1 MAPLL
6 TCRHGHRWQA
16 SIEEVTSCPE
26 CGLPSE
32 SFEASLTAEES
43 YAPVDLLPPRPQS
56 TPHAVPKMEGSV
68 PGQHRLCS
76 GDWPAIPGYE
86 ILAERARGGMGV
98 VYRAR
103 QTSLNRLV
111 ALKMILTGIQAAAGG
126 VARFRAEAEAV
137 ARFQHPNIVGVH
149 DVGEHDG
156 RPYMALEF
164 VDGPSLAQELN
175 GAPLSPQPSARLVE
189 TLARAV
195 HYAHERGIIHR
206 DLKPA
211 NILLQRKSE
220 IPNPKFESKASGLV
234 SDFGFRTSNFDPK
247 ICDFGLA
254 KCLDTDSGRT
264 RVGEVMGTPSY
275 MAPEQAGGQV
285 QGIGPAADVYALG
298 AILYELTT
306 GRPPF
311 RAATATETVRQVLTE
326 EPVPPSR
333 LQPALPRD
341 LNTICLKC
349 LEKEPP
355 KRYASALELAE
366 DLHRFVAGEPVRA
379 CPVPAWERALKWARR
394 RPAVAAVF
402 AVTATAAL
410 GLIGTILVYNRSL
423 QRQRDAAD
431 AARQEA
437 QHHLELALDAA
448 RRFETNVAGS
458 TLVNVPGQEQLR
470 VELLQQAREFYE
482 KVAQVRG
489 DDPQVRAELGRTV
502 WQLGALKGEV
512 ESKAKGIALL
522 QEATR
527 IQGDLASE
535 YPENPTHR
543 KDLARTWNNI
553 GIFLRGQGKQQEA
566 LAAWQRALALRDE
579 LVHERPDDADFRRD
593 LAQSQHNLGNVYR
606 ALGQMDKAESAYQ
619 AARQLQT
626 DLARAHP
633 DLSRYPAVTR
643 YHRDLGLTCFNVA
656 GLYYDLAQ
664 AEKAEQCYRQALE
677 IQHKLV
683 QAQPKVQLFLKD
695 LSQTYLYL
703 GNLLHDSGRTPEAL
717 TAYQQALP
725 VQEALARDYPK
736 FTRYQDD
743 LAEGYLAQAQALYE
757 TGTFDRAEEF
767 ARKGLALQETLCRQH
782 PETPSYRAE
791 LAALHLQLGE
801 LAADTGRTA
810 EAEASYRQALDLRK
824 ELAGQSGGNAQA
836 SDVAE
841 TLGRLGDLDRMAGR
855 HDAALARYQQAL
867 SYLEKAAADKADVAG
882 RQASVAGCY
891 NRLGTA
897 YHGVQR
903 TEQARSSWQ
912 QALATLGPP
921 APRGLALVERRRQHE
936 LATAHDGLGAL
947 ALAAGDLSNA
957 NAHFQKALDIRQQL
971 AREHPSGFDTSIEL
985 AGSFAHMAAVA
996 KGTGGLR
1003 DALAWHDRALGVL
1016 ETVLQREKRL
1026 VAAREALRAVSA
1038 ERADLLGKIKPEQ
1051 R

>member
-1 MAPLL
+1 
-6 TCRHGHRWQA
+6 
-16 SIEEVTSCPE
+16 
-26 CGLPSE
+26 
-32 SFEASLTAEES
+32 LTAADS
-43 YAPVDLLPPRPQS
+43 YAPVDLLPPRPQH
-56 TPHAVPKMEGSV
+56 TPGNIPLPLEENQPRPTG
-68 PGQHRLCS
+68 PGP
-76 GDWPAIPGYE
+76 GEWPAIPGYE

-103 QTSLNRLV
+103 QTSLNRVV
-111 ALKMILTGIQAAAGG
+111 ALKMILTGAHAAPKE

-164 VDGPSLAQELN
+164 VEGRSLAQELN
-175 GAPLSPQPSARLVE
+175 GAPLSPAPSARLVE
-189 TLARAV
+189 KLARAV
-195 HYAHERGIIHR
+195 HYAHEHGIIHR

-211 NILLQRKSE
+211 NILLEDVQSPKSKIQSRE
-220 IPNPKFESKASGLV
+220 GLRGTLDIEV
-234 SDFGFRTSNFDPK
+234 WTPK

-254 KCLDTDSGRT
+254 KCLDRDSGQT

-275 MAPEQAGGQV
+275 MAPEQAGGGV
-285 QGIGPAADVYALG
+285 EDIGPAADVYALG
-298 AILYELTT
+298 AILYELLT

-326 EPVPPSR
+326 DPVAPSH
-333 LQPALPRD
+333 LQPALARD

-349 LEKEPP
+349 LQKEPR
-355 KRYASALELAE
+355 KRYPNALELAE
-366 DLHRFVAGEPVRA
+366 DLRRFMAGEPVRA
-379 CPVPAWERALKWARR
+379 RPTAVWERALKWAWR
-394 RPAVAAVF
+394 RPALAAAY
-402 AVTATAAL
+402 AVSATAAL
-410 GLIGTILVYNRSL
+410 GLVGTVLVYNRSL

-489 DDPQVRAELGRTV
+489 DDPEVRAELGRTV

-535 YPENPTHR
+535 YPENPTYR

-606 ALGQMDKAESAYQ
+606 VLGQMDKAESAYQ

-626 DLARAHP
+626 ELARAHP

-683 QAQPKVQLFLKD
+683 QAQPKVQLFLQD

-867 SYLEKAAADKADVAG
+867 SYLEKAAADKADIAG

-897 YHGVQR
+897 YRGVQR

-912 QALATLGPP
+912 QALATLGQP

-936 LATAHDGLGAL
+936 LARAHDGLGAL

-971 AREHPSGFDTSIEL
+971 AREDPSGFDTSIEL
-985 AGSFAHMAAVA
+985 AGSFADMAAVA
-996 KGTGGLR
+996 KGKGGLR

-1026 VAAREALRAVSA
+1026 VAAREALRAVSV
-1038 ERADLLGKIKPEQ
+1038 ERANVLAKIKPEQ

>member
-1 MAPLL
+1 MTRVF
-6 TCRHGHRWQA
+6 TCPRGHQWKAWLGEAR
-16 SIEEVTSCPE
+16 TCPE
-26 CGLPSE
+26 CGS
-32 SFEASLTAEES
+32 SSQSSTAADS
-43 YAPVDLLPPRPQS
+43 YAPVDLLPPRP
-56 TPHAVPKMEGSV
+56 EFR
-68 PGQHRLCS
+68 PGDIPPALGENRPRPTGLPP
-76 GDWPAIPGYE
+76 GEWPAIPGYE

-103 QTSLNRLV
+103 QTSLNRVV
-111 ALKMILTGIQAAAGG
+111 ALKMILTGAHAGTKE

-156 RPYMALEF
+156 RPYMAMEF
-164 VDGPSLAQELN
+164 VEGRSLAQELD
-175 GAPLSPQPSARLVE
+175 GAPLSPAPSARLVE

-195 HYAHERGIIHR
+195 QYAHEHGIIHR

-211 NILLQRKSE
+211 NILLQRKSDIRHPTSE
-220 IPNPKFESKASGLV
+220 GNAGELV
-234 SDFGFRTSNFDPK
+234 SAFDFRTSSFDPK

-254 KCLDTDSGRT
+254 KCLDRDSGQT

-275 MAPEQAGGQV
+275 MAPEQAGGGV
-285 QGIGPAADVYALG
+285 EDIGPAADVYALG
-298 AILYELTT
+298 AILYELLT

-326 EPVPPSR
+326 DPVAPSH
-333 LQPALPRD
+333 LQPALARD

-349 LEKEPP
+349 LQKEPR
-355 KRYASALELAE
+355 KRYPNALELAE
-366 DLHRFVAGEPVRA
+366 DLRRFIAGEPVRA
-379 CPVPAWERALKWARR
+379 RPTMVWERALKWARR
-394 RPAVAAVF
+394 RPALAAAY
-402 AVTATAAL
+402 AVSATAAL
-410 GLIGTILVYNRSL
+410 GLVGTVLVYNRSL

-448 RRFETNVAGS
+448 RRFQTNVAGS

-489 DDPQVRAELGRTV
+489 DDPEVRAELGRTV

-535 YPENPTHR
+535 YPENPTYR

-553 GIFLRGQGKQQEA
+553 GIFLRGQGKQEEA
-566 LAAWQRALALRDE
+566 LAAWQSALAIRDE
-579 LVHERPDDADFRRD
+579 LVHERPEDADSRRD

-626 DLARAHP
+626 DLARAYP
-633 DLSRYPAVTR
+633 DLSRYPAFTR

-656 GLYYDLAQ
+656 GLYYNLAQ

-683 QAQPKVQLFLKD
+683 QAQPKIQLFLHD
-695 LSQTYLYL
+695 LSQTYLHL

-736 FTRYQDD
+736 FTRYQED
-743 LAEGYLAQAQALYE
+743 LAESYLAQAQALYE
-757 TGTFDRAEEF
+757 TGTFDHAEEL

-782 PETPSYRAE
+782 PETPSYRSE
-791 LAALHLQLGE
+791 LAALHLQSGE

-810 EAEASYRQALDLRK
+810 DAEASYRQALDLWK
-824 ELAGQSGGNAQA
+824 ELAGQSGGDAQA

-841 TLGRLGDLDRMAGR
+841 TLGRLGDLDRMASR

-867 SYLEKAAADKADVAG
+867 SHLEKAAADKADVAG

-912 QALATLGPP
+912 QALVTLGQP

-947 ALAAGDLSNA
+947 ALAAGDLGNA
-957 NAHFQKALDIRQQL
+957 NTHFQKALDIRQQL
-971 AREHPSGFDTSIEL
+971 ARDAPSGFDTSIEL
-985 AGSFAHMAAVA
+985 AGSFEHMAAVA
-996 KGTGGLR
+996 KRKGVLR
-1003 DALAWHDRALGVL
+1003 DALGWHDRALGVL
-1016 ETVLQREKRL
+1016 EVVLQREKRH
-1026 VAAREALRAVSA
+1026 VAAQEVFRAVSV
-1038 ERADLLGKIKPEQ
+1038 ERANVLAKIKPEQ